1 MIPHNHRSLRRLGY
15 TTAAAAAV
23 ALAAAL
29 ALAPP
34 AHSQIDTT
42 PSWLPIGVAAS
53 GSTSTAWFHEPGSRQ
68 VVACQTVGKPAGGLA
83 GVECV
88 KARLP

>member
-1 MIPHNHRSLRRLGY
+1 MIARHPPRLRLLGL
-15 TTAAAAAV
+15 TAAGAAV

-34 AHSQIDTT
+34 ARSQINTA

-53 GSTSTAWFHEPGSRQ
+53 GSTSTAWFHEPGTRQ
-68 VVACQTVGKPAGGLA
+68 VMACQTVAKPAGGLA

-88 KARLP
+88 AARLP